1 MEFNN
6 LKELEAFLQNK
17 INDSLTDNVARQVK
31 DEIALAV
38 DRTIYDSGV
47 PTTYERR
54 GIALQNGG
62 LADQTQMEDVLESNG
77 VLVVTDNAQPK
88 VTGEYNGLD
97 NDKSLTEN
105 IVRGYGSKDKWWNEP
120 RDFIQS
126 AKDEMQETKSH
137 VQALVNG
144 LIERGIDVDGKSFK

>member
-1 MEFNN
+1 MQINES
-6 LKELEAFLQNK
+6 LKTE
-17 INDSLTDNVARQVK
+17 VAKTVK

-38 DRTIYDSGV
+38 DRIIYEPNQPRV
-47 PTTYERR
+47 YERR
-54 GIALQNGG
+54 GIGLQNGG

-77 VLVVTDNAQPK
+77 VLVVTNNAQPK

-97 NDKSLTEN
+97 SDKSLAEN
-105 IVRGYGSKDKWWNEP
+105 IVKGYGSKDKWWNEP

-126 AKDEMQETKSH
+126 AKEEMQETKSH